1 QDPLPHAGETR
12 ASISGRAWV
21 PRWACRS
28 LACRDLLANRCRARL
43 PLHRAV
49 QPWPRSMTGS
59 PTVGRDRWQKPH
71 LVVRLL
77 DVRPGSRVA
86 DLGAGGGYFTFRLA
100 DAVGP
105 AGTIYAV
112 DVDEGLV
119 EYLRGRAFRQGRRN
133 VVAIRAVSDDP
144 RLPADGVDLVF
155 TCNTYHHLT
164 DRTAYFARLRQHL
177 RPGGRVAVIDHTP
190 EHGWL
195 TRLFGHGT
203 APDVVR

>member
-1 QDPLPHAGETR
+1 
-12 ASISGRAWV
+12 
-21 PRWACRS
+21 
-28 LACRDLLANRCRARL
+28 
-43 PLHRAV
+43 
-49 QPWPRSMTGS
+49 
-59 PTVGRDRWQKPH
+59 
-71 LVVRLL
+71 
-77 DVRPGSRVA
+77 A

-119 EYLRGRAFRQGRRN
+119 EYLRGRAFREGQSN

-144 RLPADGVDLVF
+144 RLPADGREPVV
-155 TCNTYHHLT
+155 TCPPSPLPA
-164 DRTAYFARLRQHL
+164 DRTASSARLRQHL

-203 APDVVR
+203 APDVVRREMEAAGYGLLQRPRGPAPAELSRLRGAGGR